1 MDNLS
6 AKLIYNLENFFYSP
20 LLQFC
25 RKKVINLGE
34 RVIRLIKIYLV
45 WEKERLILLYL
56 ENFFIPPY
64 FNFVEK
70 KVINLGERVIRLIKI
85 YLVWEKE
92 RLILLYL
99 DLKKF

>member
-1 MDNLS
+1 MVLELQTFLMFKINLRGVFPFCIMDNLS
-6 AKLIYNLENFFYSP
+6 AKLIYNLENFFSP

-56 ENFFIPPY
+56 
-64 FNFVEK
+64 
-70 KVINLGERVIRLIKI
+70 
-85 YLVWEKE
+85 
-92 RLILLYL
+92 
-99 DLKKF
+99 DLKKFRDKLKLN